1 MIAPDQLARVTAQAD
16 TPEQVIPYVRAVSDL
31 RPRMLGPCVGYV
43 GEGEVVLVGYPLHD
57 SKDTGAMA
65 EAVSVALR
73 LSGLR
78 RITVIGPARP
88 PQAPESAAVEEDWYY
103 SLPVPAP
110 PPGQKLRNLLRRAG
124 RDLTIER
131 GGPWGEEHM
140 ALVRRYLDERP
151 LAAGTRHIYAKLPR
165 YLAESSGSLLLS
177 ARLADG
183 RLAAF
188 SVGEYAGLR
197 TAFYMFAFR
206 DPQVAPP
213 GTTDLLLSGLL
224 DEAGERGQ
232 ILMNLGLG
240 VNEGVG
246 FFKRKWGA
254 VPFLP
259 YVQATWETTSPG
271 VSSIL
276 RGLFGRRP

>member
-1 MIAPDQLARVTAQAD
+1 MIVPDRLAKVTAQAEM
-16 TPEQVIPYVRAVSDL
+16 PGQGIRYGCAVSDL
-31 RPRMLGPCVGYV
+31 KPRMLGPCVAYER
-43 GEGEVVLVGYPLHD
+43 EGEVVLVGYPLHD
-57 SKDTGAMA
+57 PKDKGAME
-65 EAVSVALR
+65 EAVSLALR
-73 LSGLR
+73 LPGLR
-78 RITVIGPARP
+78 RITIIGPARP
-88 PQAPESAAVEEDWYY
+88 SQAPEGATVEEDWYY

-110 PPGQKLRNLLRRAG
+110 SPGQKLRNLLRRAG

-131 GGPWGEEHM
+131 GGPWREDHM

-151 LAAGTRHIYAKLPR
+151 LAAGTRLIYTKLPR

-206 DPQVAPP
+206 EPQLAPP
-213 GTTDLLLSGLL
+213 GATDLLLSGLL
-224 DEAGERGQ
+224 GEAHERGHTR
-232 ILMNLGLG
+232 MNLGLG
-240 VNEGVG
+240 INEGIG

-259 YVQATWETTSPG
+259 YVQTTWEIPSPG
-271 VSSIL
+271 ILSIL
-276 RGLFGRRP
+276 AGLFGRRS